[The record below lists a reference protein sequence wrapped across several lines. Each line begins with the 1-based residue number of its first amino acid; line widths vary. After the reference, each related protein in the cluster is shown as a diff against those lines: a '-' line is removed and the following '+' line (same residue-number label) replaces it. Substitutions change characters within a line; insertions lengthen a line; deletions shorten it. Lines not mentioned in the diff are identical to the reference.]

1 MITAPDFSK
10 KQIVVVM
17 FSEGEKLAVNNSNL
31 TVKTKEGKIKF
42 QCTCFRVFLVI
53 AVGNC
58 SVTSAVIQQAKKY
71 NFFIA
76 LMTSGFRLYALI
88 GACKDGN
95 SLLHKKQYD
104 YDRLDIAKIIVKN
117 KIYNQKAIL
126 KSVRNKSEAVREA
139 IAILERYYSDAEK
152 AQTIHELM
160 AYEGLASKIYFRN
173 HFNNVPW
180 QGRQPRLKM
189 DYVNSALD
197 MGYSLL
203 FSFVDSLL
211 ESYGFDVYCGVLHRQ
226 FYMRKSLVCD
236 FVEPFRPIVDC
247 TLKKA
252 INLKQVKP
260 EDFVIINNQHRL
272 KWEKSSEYIKL
283 FMNPIL
289 ERKDGIFIYIRDY
302 YRAFMKDAAPG
313 EYPIFDLTED

>member
-1 MITAPDFSK
+1 
-10 KQIVVVM
+10 M